1 MAQNCWSWA
10 VEHQDRGQ
18 QPLSTRE
25 SIQVD
30 FFYYYYYFNSIGL
43 LILAMP
49 SPLAHGK
56 VHLEEAEIP
65 LVQSSQR
72 GGWFYLT

>member
-30 FFYYYYYFNSIGL
+30 FFIIIII
-43 LILAMP
+43 LIA
-49 SPLAHGK
+49 
-56 VHLEEAEIP
+56 
-65 LVQSSQR
+65 
-72 GGWFYLT
+72 